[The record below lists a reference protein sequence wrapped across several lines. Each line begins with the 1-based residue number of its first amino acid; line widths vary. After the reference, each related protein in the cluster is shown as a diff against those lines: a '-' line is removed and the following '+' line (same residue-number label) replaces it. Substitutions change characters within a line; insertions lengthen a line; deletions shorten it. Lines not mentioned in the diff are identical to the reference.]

1 MRTRRLIAL
10 ALAATLLTAS
20 TGCGDDDPPTTA
32 GGAPA
37 GAGAPAPEPTGDAP
51 TEPGTEPVDD
61 AAPEAC
67 ALVSKAEAERL
78 AGTPLDEPVVAG
90 QSCTYT
96 GPVTGPTAQV
106 EVYVGEGAKK
116 YLDIERQLGH
126 EMRELAGTA
135 DEALLTAEGFFLRKG
150 ELWVAVRLVRL
161 NDPQENRAPL
171 ERLARTAAGRM

>member
-1 MRTRRLIAL
+1 MLTRRLIAL

-20 TGCGDDDPPTTA
+20 AGCGGDEPPA
-32 GGAPA
+32 PGGAAP
-37 GAGAPAPEPTGDAP
+37 GAGAPVADPTGEAP
-51 TEPGTEPVDD
+51 TEPSAEPVDD

-67 ALVSKAEAERL
+67 ALVSKADAERL

-96 GPVTGPTAQV
+96 GPVSGPTAQV
-106 EVYVGEGAKK
+106 EVFVGEGAKK

-126 EMRELAGTA
+126 EIRELAGTA
-135 DEALLTAEGFFLRKG
+135 DEALLTAEAFFLRRG

-171 ERLARTAAGRM
+171 ERLARTVAGRM

>member
-10 ALAATLLTAS
+10 ALAAILFTAS
-20 TGCGDDDPPTTA
+20 AGCGDDEPPA
-32 GGAPA
+32 SGGAAP
-37 GAGAPAPEPTGDAP
+37 GAGAPVAEPTGEAP
-51 TEPGTEPVDD
+51 AEPSAEPVDD
-61 AAPEAC
+61 AAPQAC
-67 ALVSKAEAERL
+67 ALVSKADAERL

-96 GPVTGPTAQV
+96 GPVSGPTAQV
-106 EVYVGEGAKK
+106 EVFVGEGAKK

-126 EMRELAGTA
+126 EIRELAGTA
-135 DEALLTAEGFFLRKG
+135 DEALLTAEAFFLRRG

-171 ERLARTAAGRM
+171 ERLARTVAGRM